1 MHHRA
6 LKVFCDVVR
15 NRSFSVAAENNGI
28 SQSSASQVVNQLEK
42 RLGVRLID
50 RSKRPFVLT
59 LEGEVYYE
67 GCRGLV
73 ERYDALEER
82 VRYLNKD
89 VGGRLRVASI
99 YSVGLHYMTRCLHEF
114 LGRYP
119 KANVRLEY
127 LHPHRV
133 YESVEADVAD
143 LGLVSYPKASR
154 TIQVIEWRTEPMV
167 LVCATTHRLADSQ
180 SVSLSE
186 LNGEK
191 MVGFDS
197 NLTIRRQI
205 DRALDAHQADVHV
218 VMEFD
223 NIETIKRA
231 IEIDAGVG
239 LLPAPTVVR
248 EVEAGTLVA
257 VPLDTDKLKRPLGM
271 IYRRGKELTTTAW
284 RFIDL
289 LRSEAGPP
297 VPAVAAGNGRTT

>member
-1 MHHRA
+1 
-6 LKVFCDVVR
+6 
-15 NRSFSVAAENNGI
+15 
-28 SQSSASQVVNQLEK
+28 
-42 RLGVRLID
+42 
-50 RSKRPFVLT
+50 
-59 LEGEVYYE
+59 
-67 GCRGLV
+67 
-73 ERYDALEER
+73 
-82 VRYLNKD
+82 
-89 VGGRLRVASI
+89 
-99 YSVGLHYMTRCLHEF
+99 
-114 LGRYP
+114 
-119 KANVRLEY
+119 
-127 LHPHRV
+127 
-133 YESVEADVAD
+133 
-143 LGLVSYPKASR
+143 
-154 TIQVIEWRTEPMV
+154 MV